1 MKKIL
6 FTIAIALL
14 AATSITS
21 QENAQ
26 LRNEGR
32 RHFSP
37 EEFQTKQREYITEKA
52 QLTAEEAEAFF
63 PLFFELQKKKFGLE
77 RDARKSINMKRGEKM
92 SEDQCR
98 QFVDRMGDVK
108 IEIAKLEKEYSTKYL
123 MVLPACKLLR
133 IQHAETS
140 FQRDLMK
147 RMIQRQGL
155 RNRPGKQ
162 R

>member
-14 AATSITS
+14 AATGITS

-26 LRNEGR
+26 QRNKGR

-155 RNRPGKQ
+155 KNRPGEQ